1 MNHRRAILALF
12 VVAATIAGTTGFSTV
27 QSDRTVD
34 VQVADDTGAYL
45 KLVETGDEIEN
56 GTTGEALNLTNQ
68 FAEPVELSVS
78 VTVEDGDITNRG
90 LTDQNIDSGGTASLE
105 VRCQDSQTTPG
116 TITVDVE
123 ASGDEISFE
132 KSGKEVTV
140 NCG

>member
-45 KLVETGDEIEN
+45 KLVDPDKKIKN
-56 GTTGEALNLTNQ
+56 GTTGKALELTNQ

-78 VTVEDGDITNRG
+78 VSTSDDITNRG
-90 LTDQNIDSGGTASLE
+90 LTKQNIDSTETAKLK
-105 VRCQDSQTTPG
+105 VRCQDSQTTSG
-116 TITVDVE
+116 KITVDVE

-140 NCG
+140 KCTG